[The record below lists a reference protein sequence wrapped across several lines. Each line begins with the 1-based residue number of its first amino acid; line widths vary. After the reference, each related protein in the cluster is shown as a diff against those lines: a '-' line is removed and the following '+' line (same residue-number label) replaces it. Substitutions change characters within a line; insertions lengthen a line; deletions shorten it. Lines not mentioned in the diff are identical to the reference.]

1 MQTIVM
7 VITVGTYSTDCLNK
21 EEKMREPK
29 EISICSKFDLVNFKN
44 GDVKWIMYDSR
55 DEAIKKQTEE
65 ELSEPTVL
73 QHFKVVGTNDQGF
86 VLELDEGIEI
96 KFKEVADE

>member
-1 MQTIVM
+1 
-7 VITVGTYSTDCLNK
+7 
-21 EEKMREPK
+21 
-29 EISICSKFDLVNFKN
+29 
-44 GDVKWIMYDSR
+44 MYDSR

-96 KFKEVADE
+96 KYKEVSDE